1 MKPETIDRLG
11 KLLFGERYVSAL
23 ADQLGVAR
31 HTVIGWVNGQWNC
44 PPHQIEQLRSLAQ
57 ERIGQLKAALTQ
69 LV

>member
-1 MKPETIDRLG
+1 MDGKTIDTVGR
-11 KLLFGERYVSAL
+11 LLFGDRYVSAL

-44 PPHQIEQLRSLAQ
+44 PPHQIEQLRALAQ
-57 ERIGQLKAALTQ
+57 ERIGQLKAVLPQ